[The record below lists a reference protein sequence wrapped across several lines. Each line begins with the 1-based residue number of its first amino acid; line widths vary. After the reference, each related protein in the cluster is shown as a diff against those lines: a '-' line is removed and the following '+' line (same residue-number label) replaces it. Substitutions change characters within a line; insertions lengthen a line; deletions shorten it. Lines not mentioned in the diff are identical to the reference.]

1 MNQRCLRALLL
12 LVFMLTFTLGPLYA
26 SEASLEVHFIDVG
39 QGDAALARL
48 PSGQVMLIDGGTGSA
63 AGKVVGYLKNQGI
76 NEIHH
81 LIATHPHE
89 DHIGGLI
96 YVMMQFPVENVYM
109 PRAANN
115 TRAYERLLLTI
126 KENDLKI
133 TQVKAGLT
141 LDVGSGVDA
150 VFVAPVSDFY
160 SNLNNFSAVLHLM
173 YGQSNFLFTG
183 DAEKLAEREILAS
196 GADIRSDILKVGHH
210 GSDTS
215 TSEDFLIAVAPS
227 IAIISVGKGNDY
239 GHPSTSVLALLAK
252 HGVKIFRTDHHGSIV
267 VSSNGETISAI
278 VEKPREDPS
287 PTPPPPPTALI
298 GNKNSKVFHLTNCRT
313 LPAEH
318 NQVRLSSCEE
328 AIEKG
333 FRPCQNCKPCR

>member
-1 MNQRCLRALLL
+1 MNQRCLRTLLL
-12 LVFMLTFTLGPLYA
+12 LVFILTFTLGTLYA

-39 QGDAALARL
+39 QGDSALISF
-48 PSGQVMLIDGGTGSA
+48 PSGQVMLIDGGTGNA
-63 AGKVVGYLKNQGI
+63 AGKVVGYLRDQGVT
-76 NEIHH
+76 EIHH

-109 PRAANN
+109 PRVANN

-150 VFVAPVSDFY
+150 VFVGPVSDSY
-160 SNLNNFSAVLHLM
+160 SNLNNFSAVLHLT

-183 DAEKLAEREILAS
+183 DVEKLAEREILVS
-196 GADIRSDILKVGHH
+196 GSDIRSDVLKVGHH

-227 IAIISVGKGNDY
+227 IAIFSVGKENDY
-239 GHPSTSVLALLAK
+239 GHPSTAVLALLAK
-252 HGVKIFRTDHHGSIV
+252 HGVKVLRTDQHGSIV
-267 VSSNGETISAI
+267 VTSDGRIISTT
-278 VEKPREDPS
+278 VEKRQVDDLD
-287 PTPPPPPTALI
+287 PTPPPPEPLYI
-298 GNKNSKVFHLTNCRT
+298 GNKNSKVFHRLTCKT

-318 NQVRLSSCEE
+318 NQVKLYSRDE

-333 FRPCQNCKPCR
+333 FRPCQNCKP